1 MIAGVVGEVRE
12 TSLRDEPTEMVY
24 VPILEPRVEQSVT
37 PTSLTLVVRSAG
49 DPLALTEAV
58 KAAVRT
64 ANPTLSIGRI
74 QELDAIVR
82 DARAQETFVG
92 ALLLAAAAVAFALG
106 LVGIQGNVAQFVRN
120 RSQEVA
126 IRIALGAS
134 RREVIGL
141 VAQGTVRSVLTGS
154 AAGLLAALLATPI
167 LGSLLFGVAPRDPW
181 ALALA
186 AASLLTAAL
195 ATAWLAGLR
204 ATKVS
209 PVLALRGE

>member
-1 MIAGVVGEVRE
+1 MVAGVVGEVRE

-37 PTSLTLVVRSAG
+37 PTSLTVVVRSTG
-49 DPLALTEAV
+49 DPLALTDAV

-74 QELDAIVR
+74 QELEAIVR

-92 ALLLAAAAVAFALG
+92 ALLLAAAAVAFGLG

-120 RSQEVA
+120 RSQELA

-141 VAQGTVRSVLTGS
+141 VAHGTVRAVVIGT
-154 AAGLLAALLATPI
+154 AFGLLAAALATPF
-167 LGSLLFGVAPRDPW
+167 LGSLLFGVAPHDPW
-181 ALALA
+181 ALALSA
-186 AASLLTAAL
+186 AALLTAAL
-195 ATAWLAGLR
+195 STAWLAGVR
-204 ATKVS
+204 ATMVS
-209 PVLALRGE
+209 PLLALRGE